1 MRSRFPIL
9 IAFVLLTG
17 GLRLAAKDF
26 WENPYSQWAQKDVN
40 KMLQDSP
47 WTLAQTYRASEGAG
61 RGGAFDRT
69 SSAGERENNSIY
81 TIRLF
86 SSQPIRDAYAR
97 MMQLMN
103 RYDSASDAEK
113 QRIDAM
119 TSKVRTLDV
128 SERIIVAMVYSSNLP
143 DNIRNFKQFFDK
155 QSADLLKQNCYLIS
169 SRLGRVELKEFWP
182 ESPDGSGMKFIFPRT
197 VNGQPVFQES
207 DKELRFDMWVEPT
220 SQKIFQAWKPKNLV
234 YQGKLS
240 F

>member
-1 MRSRFPIL
+1 MPNRFAIL
-9 IAFVLLTG
+9 IAVAFLVG
-17 GLRLAAKDF
+17 GLVFAAKDF
-26 WENPYSQWAQKDVN
+26 WNTPSTQWAQKDVN

-47 WTLAQTYRASEGAG
+47 WTLSQTYRGQEGAG

-69 SSAGERENNSIY
+69 SNAGERENNSTY

-86 SSQPIRDAYAR
+86 SAQPIRDAYAR

-103 RYDSASDAEK
+103 RYDTANDAEK
-113 QRIDAM
+113 QRIDAL
-119 TSKVRTLDV
+119 TAKIRTLDV
-128 SERIIVAMVYSSNLP
+128 SDRIIVAMVYGSNLP

-155 QSADLLKQNCYLIS
+155 QSAELLKQNCYLIS

-182 ESPDGSGMKFIFPRT
+182 ESPDGSGMKFIFPRS
-197 VNGQPVFQES
+197 VNGQPVFQEG

-220 SQKIFQAWKPKNLV
+220 GQKIFQAWKPKNLM
-234 YQGKLS
+234 YQGKLA